1 MYLRRVRHAF
11 IIGILLRY
19 NFACLFFLPCGF
31 QLYALGE
38 PSWDKGGPPL
48 QDLPLAAQ
56 SL

>member
-1 MYLRRVRHAF
+1 MYLRRVRCAF

-19 NFACLFFLPCGF
+19 NLVVYFLPCGF

-48 QDLPLAAQ
+48 QDLPSAAQ